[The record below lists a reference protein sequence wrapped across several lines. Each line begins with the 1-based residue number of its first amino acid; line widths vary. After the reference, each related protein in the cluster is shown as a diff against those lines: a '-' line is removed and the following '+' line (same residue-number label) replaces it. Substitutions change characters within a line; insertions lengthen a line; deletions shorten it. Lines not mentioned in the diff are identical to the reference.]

1 MNLSTVQNGITGTT
15 GPNDKLILDLIVI
28 SCIAGFVGDA
38 LLQFGSKVLKL
49 GGQTGW
55 GLKSYFA
62 QHGPSESV
70 FIAGGMMTV
79 FYIIYLYF
87 LSFPINYVYLAI
99 YGIILD
105 FIFRK
110 TEIFPSLR
118 GYYGYFNYFWSA
130 VWGAIPLMLPLIIY
144 RETKVSLMIPSFYI

>member
-1 MNLSTVQNGITGTT
+1 MNLSSVQNGITSTT
-15 GPNDKLILDLIVI
+15 ASNEKLILDLIVI

-130 VWGAIPLMLPLIIY
+130 VWGAIPLMLPLLIHAGI
-144 RETKVSLMIPSFYI
+144 KVLL

>member
-1 MNLSTVQNGITGTT
+1 MNLSSVQNGITGTT
-15 GPNDKLILDLIVI
+15 VSNEKIILDLIVI

-38 LLQFGSKVLKL
+38 LLQFGSNVLKL

-62 QHGPSESV
+62 QHGSSESV

-130 VWGAIPLMLPLIIY
+130 VWGAIPLILPLLIHAGI
-144 RETKVSLMIPSFYI
+144 KVLLR

>member
-1 MNLSTVQNGITGTT
+1 MNLSSVLTGITGTT
-15 GPNDKLILDLIVI
+15 VSNEKIILDLIVI

-38 LLQFGSKVLKL
+38 LLQFGSNVLKL

-62 QHGPSESV
+62 QHGSSESV

-130 VWGAIPLMLPLIIY
+130 VWGAIPLILPLLIHAGI
-144 RETKVSLMIPSFYI
+144 KVLLR

>member
-1 MNLSTVQNGITGTT
+1 MNLSSVQNGITGTT
-15 GPNDKLILDLIVI
+15 VSNEKIILDLIVI

-99 YGIILD
+99 YGIVLD

-130 VWGAIPLMLPLIIY
+130 VWGAIPLILPLLIHAGI
-144 RETKVSLMIPSFYI
+144 KVLLR

>member
-1 MNLSTVQNGITGTT
+1 MNLSSVQNGITGTT
-15 GPNDKLILDLIVI
+15 ASNEKLILDLIVI

-87 LSFPINYVYLAI
+87 LSFPINYIYLAI
-99 YGIILD
+99 YGIVLD

-118 GYYGYFNYFWSA
+118 GYYVYFNYFWSA
-130 VWGAIPLMLPLIIY
+130 VWGAIPLMLPLLIHAGI
-144 RETKVSLMIPSFYI
+144 KVLLR